1 MHAGISDISSDFE
14 VIIDGPGGIPPGAG
28 RIPIGMLRACCP
40 SAASAAAATADRREL
55 KGIPAVVKIAPPR
68 TVLI

>member
-40 SAASAAAATADRREL
+40 GARHRRRRRQER
-55 KGIPAVVKIAPPR
+55 A
-68 TVLI
+68 